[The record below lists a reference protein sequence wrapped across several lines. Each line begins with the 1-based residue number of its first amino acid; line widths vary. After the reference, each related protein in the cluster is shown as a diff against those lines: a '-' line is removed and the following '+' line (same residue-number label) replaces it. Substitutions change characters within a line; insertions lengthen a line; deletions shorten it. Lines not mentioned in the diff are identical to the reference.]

1 MLVFRQTLPFKYAK
15 ESDGG
20 IWSQA
25 KSFNAHNNSAPN
37 FSILDQLEG
46 FRSHVDGKLKLK
58 LIYPDDSNLMNVWKQ
73 SSNPVTRT
81 TGGVEGYEAVDVAW
95 TSRSWGGLEHSGA
108 IPLRERQEV

>member
-1 MLVFRQTLPFKYAK
+1 MQKHNVSFQQAPTKSGFWNMAPTASMLLVVAVLCLPHASAGGWVLVFRQTLPFKYAK

-46 FRSHVDGKLKLK
+46 CR
-58 LIYPDDSNLMNVWKQ
+58 
-73 SSNPVTRT
+73 
-81 TGGVEGYEAVDVAW
+81 
-95 TSRSWGGLEHSGA
+95 
-108 IPLRERQEV
+108 